1 MRRTEMDG
9 DELPTDL
16 YNILHFRISHDIVS
30 LRSGE
35 FSHGERFAGG
45 QWGMAWASRLQT
57 CDRG

>member
-1 MRRTEMDG
+1 MDG